1 LQNNY
6 KIKILDNFTYS
17 KNFIENTF
25 LLNNKLEFIHRNMN
39 VINSIDNIFKNIDSV
54 VLLAGLV
61 GDPITKK
68 HPELAIKINR
78 DYCKLVIDASIKNK
92 IKRLIF
98 ISTCSNYGLINNQD
112 TAGEDYKLNPISLYA
127 KCKVE
132 IEEYIQSKNEKIC
145 ITILRFAT
153 AFGESPRMRYD
164 LTINE
169 FIYELIHTKK
179 LLVYDPDTW
188 RPYCHVKDFARL
200 IEQVLR
206 SERNLIEGEIFNVG
220 SDVNNFTKRQ
230 IVNMI
235 IRFIKNC
242 EIVYKEQGSD
252 PRNYRVSFK
261 KIKQQL
267 DFQAKYNVEDY
278 MAKLINIIS
287 EQKISNKMNYGNH
300 NINIK

>member
-1 LQNNY
+1 MRNVLIIGGAGYIGTVVSEYLLQNNY

-39 VINSIDNIFKNIDSV
+39 EINNIFKNIDSV

-169 FIYELIHTKK
+169 FI
-179 LLVYDPDTW
+179 
-188 RPYCHVKDFARL
+188 
-200 IEQVLR
+200 
-206 SERNLIEGEIFNVG
+206 
-220 SDVNNFTKRQ
+220 
-230 IVNMI
+230 
-235 IRFIKNC
+235 
-242 EIVYKEQGSD
+242 
-252 PRNYRVSFK
+252 
-261 KIKQQL
+261 
-267 DFQAKYNVEDY
+267 
-278 MAKLINIIS
+278 
-287 EQKISNKMNYGNH
+287 
-300 NINIK
+300 